1 MSEATIRFVAAGAPP
16 IGAGQSYK
24 VSITQQITELDANRA
39 PVAGGIDKAYRHER
53 TVHVQGQRFAID
65 PQDIV
70 AVHPPEGSVGDHHR
84 ILPCITFSRAALPW
98 EQAAGAGAAPWLALL
113 LFREHDVGGIPQ
125 AVPAMVGDLQR
136 NPFVPGPSLPA
147 RDSTLARAEAASMK
161 IATYID
167 ANPEWR
173 LMPGE
178 EPNHPCLLV
187 DLPVAQFRALAP
199 TRDDLPWLAH
209 ARVVA
214 DAQGE
219 HPFSA
224 VLANR
229 TPALGDNLACLVSL
243 QGLAP
248 FLAPASGLPADATH
262 VRLVV
267 LKAWRFRHDE
277 ALQGFH
283 RPLSTGPLCVPCAA
297 PDPQARTPEDAFVR
311 NALAM
316 GYTALD
322 HHTRWG
328 DRLASWYR
336 GPLLPFSTEV
346 AISVPK
352 PPVCEDGYVS
362 GAQPLSSADEA
373 LRYDPALG
381 MLDASYAA
389 AWQLGRLLALRNK
402 TFSYDL
408 YAWKQQTRRGV
419 FAAGAAA
426 ERAGHAER
434 VAPPADE
441 PASGPSADTLFA
453 VLARL
458 IEPALD
464 ALAAAGAPGVE
475 NPPVVADGAYEPAR
489 HLAPKA
495 AAQALFE
502 ARDRLKAHV
511 DHAGVKAPPSVVD
524 GLAKLRRLEGVPID
538 YLVPDERMLP
548 TESLRFFQLDPNW
561 VYCLVE
567 GAYSIARASA
577 LDHLQDAA
585 TCPHDAYHQVS
596 GFLVRSSL
604 VSEWP
609 GLQVSAEV
617 SDPTAKH
624 RTLRCD
630 RIAPDMLLYLVEVEG
645 PGVVTTVTFQVPSDH
660 IEFHLPAAATWR
672 DAGRSVVDVHALAR
686 ALDKATTEDFAHAL
700 ALPPPRPALQWDDR
714 RRVMVLDTGAA
725 PGTQPFERQ
734 FVVNGSPFGER
745 LACSVVDGKVELAL
759 DDDLPAGTI
768 GLRLRPTG
776 ADADT
781 GRWVS
786 STTLLRPRAARQPVL
801 GYRVDP
807 GHVTAQWPAAE
818 AGSSFETRLRY
829 TLPSSLPSVDVGA
842 LARHDAPSAS
852 EPVRALVAVGE
863 VGEEKIYQG
872 QPYGQ
877 VQLRFRK
884 ASKDAWTLPGVW
896 ATSTQAFT
904 RLRGPTHAVNQGERG
919 AQVIFVLENAL
930 VGQPGYDEIE
940 LIVTT
945 DPHDLSRRVHS
956 ARIGS
961 TRAVFD
967 LPPDVVKT
975 RPGHWL
981 HARLRGRDDQFISSS
996 WFSKAT
1002 G

>member
-1 MSEATIRFVAAGAPP
+1 MSEATIRFVAGGASP
-16 IGAGQSYK
+16 IGAGRPYK
-24 VSITQQITELDANRA
+24 VKITQQITELDANRA
-39 PVAGGIDKAYRHER
+39 PVAGGIDKQYQHVR

-70 AVHPPEGSVGDHHR
+70 AVHPPDGSIGDHHR
-84 ILPCITFSRAALPW
+84 ILPCITFSRPALPW
-98 EQAAGAGAAPWLALL
+98 ELAADAGALPWLALL
-113 LFREHDVGGIPQ
+113 LFHEHDAGGMPKT
-125 AVPAMVGDLQR
+125 VPAMLGDLR
-136 NPFVPGPSLPA
+136 RRSPFVTGPSLPA
-147 RDSTLARAEAASMK
+147 RDSTLDRAEAAGMK
-161 IATYID
+161 IATYVD
-167 ANPEWR
+167 ADPEWR
-173 LMPGE
+173 LGPGE
-178 EPNHPCLLV
+178 EPEHPCLLV

-199 TRDDLPWLAH
+199 TRDDLPLLAH
-209 ARVVA
+209 ARVVT

-224 VLANR
+224 VVANR

-243 QGLAP
+243 AGLAP
-248 FLAPASGLPADATH
+248 FLAPESGRLAGFTH

-283 RPLSTGPLCVPCAA
+283 RPLSTGPLRVPCAA
-297 PDPQARTPEDAFVR
+297 PNPKARTSEDAFVQ

-328 DRLASWYR
+328 DRAASWYR
-336 GPLLPFSTEV
+336 GPLLPFSAEV
-346 AISVPK
+346 TISVPK
-352 PPVCEDGYVS
+352 PPVCEDGYIT
-362 GAQPLSSADEA
+362 GAEPLSSADEA

-389 AWQLGRLLALRNK
+389 AWQLGRLLALRDK

-408 YAWKQQTRRGV
+408 YAWKQQTRRQV

-441 PASGPSADTLFA
+441 APPAAAPGPGADTLFA

-464 ALAAAGAPGVE
+464 ALAAAGASGVE
-475 NPPVVADGAYEPAR
+475 DSPLADDAHEPAR
-489 HLAPKA
+489 RLAPKA
-495 AAQALFE
+495 AAKALFE

-548 TESLRFFQLDPNW
+548 TESLRFFQVDPNW

-630 RIAPDMLLYLVEVEG
+630 RIGPDMLLYLVEVEG
-645 PGVVTTVTFQVPSDH
+645 PGVVTSVTFQVPADH
-660 IEFHLPAAATWR
+660 LEFHLPAAATWR
-672 DAGRSVVDVHALAR
+672 DAARSVVDVKALAHALRTAS
-686 ALDKATTEDFAHAL
+686 TEDFAHAL
-700 ALPPPRPALQWDDR
+700 AQPPARPALQWDDR
-714 RRVMVLDTGAA
+714 RRLIVLDMGTSL
-725 PGTQPFERQ
+725 GTQPCDCQ
-734 FVVNGSPFGER
+734 FVVNGSPLGAR
-745 LACSVVDGKVELAL
+745 LACRAVDGKVELAL

-768 GLRLRPTG
+768 GVRLRPAG
-776 ADADT
+776 ADADA

-786 STTLLRPRAARQPVL
+786 SATLQRPRAARQPVL

-807 GHVTAQWPAAE
+807 GHVTALWPAAE

-829 TLPSSLPSVDVGA
+829 TSPHTLRSLDAGA

-863 VGEEKIYQG
+863 ESVDNG
-872 QPYGQ
+872 QPTGQ

-904 RLRGPTHAVNQGERG
+904 RLRGPTRAVNQGERG
-919 AQVIFVLENAL
+919 AQVLFVLENAL

-956 ARIGS
+956 DRIGGA
-961 TRAVFD
+961 RPVFD
-967 LPPDVVKT
+967 VPPDYFAK
-975 RPGHWL
+975 PGYWL
-981 HARLRGRDDQFISSS
+981 HARYRGRDDQFISSQ
-996 WFSKAT
+996 WFSQT
-1002 G
+1002 PV